1 MIAVITGDVIKSQS
15 IPKQQYDAMLYQLD
29 QSLRNIDQR
38 FDAKSNLYR
47 GDEFQLQLNQ
57 SEHLCTVALLLYL
70 QIKAAGYEVRQSLA
84 MGNIDNARADIKT
97 ATGSAFTLSGQH
109 LDGMNS
115 KRLVLNIAK
124 QQVNPG
130 LKLNIAF
137 VEVLLSKMSQKQ
149 ANALFVYLT
158 AENKLHSELA
168 KQLKTSREN
177 VTKLLNLAHYQLIE
191 SFLTYAEYTLREYI
205 KGASA

>member
-1 MIAVITGDVIKSQS
+1 
-15 IPKQQYDAMLYQLD
+15 
-29 QSLRNIDQR
+29 
-38 FDAKSNLYR
+38 
-47 GDEFQLQLNQ
+47 
-57 SEHLCTVALLLYL
+57 
-70 QIKAAGYEVRQSLA
+70 
-84 MGNIDNARADIKT
+84 
-97 ATGSAFTLSGQH
+97 
-109 LDGMNS
+109 
-115 KRLVLNIAK
+115 LNIAK

-191 SFLTYAEYTLREYI
+191 SFLTYAEYTLREHI
-205 KGASA
+205 KDASA